1 MEEVEVIIIVEVMI
15 MGEVIMIASGLM
27 YIGL

>member
-1 MEEVEVIIIVEVMI
+1 MEEVEVIIIEEVMI
-15 MGEVIMIASGLM
+15 MGEVIIIASGLM